1 MGVDGGKWWHTC
13 SGSVALDA
21 VSKITDFANKGALQR
36 QQYQKPKSWPRRTSE
51 GIAVIAVAALPVYL
65 VMRY

>member
-21 VSKITDFANKGALQR
+21 VSKITDFANKGGLQR
-36 QQYQKPKSWPRRTSE
+36 QQYQKLRSWLRKTTE
-51 GIAVIAVAALPVYL
+51 GIAVIAVTASPVYSA
-65 VMRY
+65 MRS